1 MFCKN
6 CGKEIAEVSQF
17 CPHCGVRPAGVTM
30 TGRRHPLVP
39 GSLLDTLVLVAAGLL
54 GIISLVFLVGS
65 FSFSGQLNGTV
76 NSIVGMLSTM
86 GLDTSSDATAS
97 QVVQYA
103 RTAMSS
109 MGRFVALAGITFFL
123 ILLLMGLIAVLVV
136 TIDRKVSGTTKPTN
150 P

>member
-17 CPHCGVRPAGVTM
+17 CPYCGAKPSEVPM
-30 TGRRHPLVP
+30 TGRRHPVVP
-39 GSLLDTLVLVAAGLL
+39 GSLLDILVLVAAGLL

-76 NSIVGMLSTM
+76 NAVVAMLSTM
-86 GLDTSSDATAS
+86 GLDTSTDVTAI

-103 RTAMSS
+103 RTAMSGMS
-109 MGRFVALAGITFFL
+109 KFVVFAGITLFL
-123 ILLLMGLIAVLVV
+123 VLLLMGLIAFLVV
-136 TIDRKVSGTTKPTN
+136 TIDRKVSSTKSSTP
-150 P
+150 